1 MICKNA
7 VVVFDPSEI
16 LPSYGENRI
25 SASYDGRKLLLS
37 VFFDGAD
44 GESNISFV
52 FENTCFYKM
61 GSIPGVDDTTIRY
74 EKYNS
79 ISSLVE
85 FEYSDFKNKWE
96 ENFNHLFKL
105 RHLKIFFLNE
115 NKFLEVICESFSLDN
130 SN

>member
-7 VVVFDPSEI
+7 VVVFDPSRI
-16 LPSYGENRI
+16 LPSYGENSI

-37 VFFDGAD
+37 VFFDGAN
-44 GESNISFV
+44 GESKISFA
-52 FENTCFYKM
+52 FENVCFYKI
-61 GSIPGVDDTTIRY
+61 GSIPGVDETIINY
-74 EKYNS
+74 EKYSS

-115 NKFLEVICESFSLDN
+115 NKFLEVICEGFSLD